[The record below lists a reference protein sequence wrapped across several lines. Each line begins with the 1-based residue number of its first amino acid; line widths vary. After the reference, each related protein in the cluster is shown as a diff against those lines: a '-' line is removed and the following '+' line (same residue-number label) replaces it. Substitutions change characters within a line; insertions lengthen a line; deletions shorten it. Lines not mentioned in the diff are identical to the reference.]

1 MIRSF
6 IFNTVFYLFLIIFSS
21 LLIILYPFFKTV
33 SLQKLI
39 SIWVS
44 LLLKLLKVVCKIHWE
59 IEGEENLIN
68 RPCIIVSNHQGPWES
83 LFLQTLVVPSTS
95 IVKKELLLIPF
106 FGWGM
111 ACTKPIKVDRTK
123 KFTSL
128 KHVVNEAGL
137 KLKKGFS
144 VILFPEGTRV
154 RPEKGIQRFGSS
166 CGLISYEN
174 KVPIIPI
181 CHNSGKYWKNREFK
195 KYPGT
200 VRLRI
205 GKPIEAL
212 SAKDATNKAY
222 DWVKLNYQEIN

>member
-1 MIRSF
+1 VIRSF
-6 IFNTVFYLFLIIFSS
+6 IFNTFFYFFLIVFSS
-21 LLIILYPFFKTV
+21 LLIILYPFLKTI

-39 SIWVS
+39 SVWIY
-44 LLLKLLKVVCKIHWE
+44 LILRLLKAICKIDWK
-59 IEGEENLIN
+59 IEGKENLIN
-68 RPCIIVSNHQGPWES
+68 QPCIIVSNHQGPWES
-83 LFLQTLVVPSTS
+83 LFLQTLIVPSTS

-106 FGWGM
+106 FGWGV
-111 ACTKPIKVDRTK
+111 ACTEPITVDRSK
-123 KFTSL
+123 KFKSL
-128 KHVVNEAGL
+128 KRVVSKAKL

-144 VILFPEGTRV
+144 IILFPEGTRV
-154 RPEKGIQRFGSS
+154 KPEKGIQKFGSS

-181 CHNSGKYWKNREFK
+181 CHNSGKYWRNKEFK

-200 VRLRI
+200 VKLRI

-222 DWVKLNYQEIN
+222 EWIKLNYQAIN

>member
-6 IFNTVFYLFLIIFSS
+6 IFNAVFYPFLIIFSV
-21 LLIILYPFFKTV
+21 LLIILYPFLKTI

-39 SIWVS
+39 SVWIY
-44 LLLKLLKVVCKIHWE
+44 LILRLLKAICKIDWK
-59 IEGEENLIN
+59 IEGKENLIN
-68 RPCIIVSNHQGPWES
+68 QPCIIVSNHQGPWES
-83 LFLQTLVVPSTS
+83 LFLQTLIVPSTS

-106 FGWGM
+106 FGWGV
-111 ACTKPIKVDRTK
+111 ACTEPITVDRSK
-123 KFTSL
+123 KFKSL
-128 KHVVNEAGL
+128 KRVVRKAKL

-144 VILFPEGTRV
+144 IILFPEGTRV
-154 RPEKGIQRFGSS
+154 KPEKGIQKFGSS

-181 CHNSGKYWKNREFK
+181 CHNSGKYWRNKEFK

-200 VRLRI
+200 VKLRI
-205 GKPIEAL
+205 GKPIEAF

-222 DWVKLNYQEIN
+222 EWIKLNYQAIN

>member
-6 IFNTVFYLFLIIFSS
+6 IFNAVFYLSLIIFSS
-21 LLIILYPFFKTV
+21 LLIILYPFFKTI

-39 SIWVS
+39 SIWVY
-44 LLLKLLKVVCKIHWE
+44 LILKLLKVICKIDWE
-59 IEGEENLIN
+59 IEGKENLIS

-106 FGWGM
+106 FGWAV
-111 ACTKPIKVDRTK
+111 ACTKPITVDRTK
-123 KFTSL
+123 KFKSL
-128 KHVVNEAGL
+128 KRVVNMAKL

-144 VILFPEGTRV
+144 IILFPEGTRV

-174 KVPIIPI
+174 NVPIIPV
-181 CHNSGKYWKNREFK
+181 CHNSGKYWRNKEFR

-212 SAKDATNKAY
+212 SAKDVTNKAY
-222 DWVKLNYQEIN
+222 DWIKLNYQEIN

>member
-6 IFNTVFYLFLIIFSS
+6 IFNTFFYFFLIVFSS
-21 LLIILYPFFKTV
+21 LLIILYPFLKTI

-39 SIWVS
+39 SVWIY
-44 LLLKLLKVVCKIHWE
+44 LILRLLKAICKIDWK
-59 IEGEENLIN
+59 IEGKENLIN
-68 RPCIIVSNHQGPWES
+68 QPCVIVSNHQGPWES
-83 LFLQTLVVPSTS
+83 LFLQTLIVPSTS

-106 FGWGM
+106 FGWGV
-111 ACTKPIKVDRTK
+111 ACTEPITVDRSK
-123 KFTSL
+123 KFKSL
-128 KHVVNEAGL
+128 KRVVSKAKL

-144 VILFPEGTRV
+144 IILFPEGTRV
-154 RPEKGIQRFGSS
+154 KPEKGIQKFGSS

-181 CHNSGKYWKNREFK
+181 CHNSGKYWRNKEFK

-200 VRLRI
+200 VKLRI

-222 DWVKLNYQEIN
+222 EWIKLNYQAIN